1 MPSPLPP
8 NTRRPDA
15 RRRQRKVQASVL
27 AGALLALAA
36 CKAQEEPAAPVTPP
50 PSEPPPAAPADTKP
64 AEATPASTSAQPSS
78 IYGFE
83 FNRLDGTPASLADWS
98 GKVLLIVNTASKC
111 GYTPQYE
118 GLQALHAKYSPK
130 GFAVLG
136 FPSND
141 FGGQEP
147 GTAKE
152 IASFCTSIYA
162 VNFPMFEKTKVVGP
176 ERNGLYALLSDAK
189 GAPGWN
195 FHKYLIDK
203 HGHPVQAWPSK
214 VTPEAPEI
222 VSAIEAQLATP

>member
-1 MPSPLPP
+1 MISSPRFPARPSGSSLVL
-8 NTRRPDA
+8 R
-15 RRRQRKVQASVL
+15 SVSL
-27 AGALLALAA
+27 AALLVVSAA
-36 CKAQEEPAAPVTPP
+36 CQAHDEPKPPAVAPEKVEPAAPPANVIV
-50 PSEPPPAAPADTKP
+50 EPPP
-64 AEATPASTSAQPSS
+64 PASNGAGT
-78 IYGFE
+78 IYGF
-83 FNRLDGTPASLADWS
+83 NMKRLDGTPASLSEWS

-152 IASFCTSIYA
+152 IQSFCTSIYA
-162 VNFPMFEKTKVVGP
+162 VNFPMFEKTSVVGA
-176 ERNGLYALLSDAK
+176 EQNGLYALLSNAK

-203 HGHPVQAWPSK
+203 QGKPVEAWSSK
-214 VTPEAPEI
+214 VTPQAPEV
-222 VSAIEAQLATP
+222 VSAIEAQLAAQ

>member
-1 MPSPLPP
+1 MISLLSPL
-8 NTRRPDA
+8 A
-15 RRRQRKVQASVL
+15 RRRAHGSSSVL
-27 AGALLALAA
+27 RSVSLAGLLGACAA
-36 CKAQEEPAAPVTPP
+36 CQAHDEPKAPAVAPEKVEPAAPPAKVIVEPAPP
-50 PSEPPPAAPADTKP
+50 
-64 AEATPASTSAQPSS
+64 TSSS
-78 IYGFE
+78 AGTVYGFDMK
-83 FNRLDGTPASLADWS
+83 RLDGTPASLSEWS

-118 GLQALHAKYSPK
+118 GLQALHAKYSSK

-152 IASFCTSIYA
+152 IQSFCTSIYA
-162 VNFPMFEKTKVVGP
+162 VNFPMFEKTSVVGA

-203 HGHPVQAWPSK
+203 HGKPVEAWPSK
-214 VTPEAPEI
+214 VAPQAPEV
-222 VSAIEAQLATP
+222 VSAIEAQLAAQ